1 MLLINL
7 RREADSEALAVGLNQ
22 MRCQIRQR
30 NLLLLIKDGGIVHLI
45 LENVT
50 GNLDRLVVRLAHD
63 LLTFILYG
71 LIVVCTREPVANSE
85 LGAVPFGLVASFL
98 YLFWIRIA
106 SFGSFL

>member
-45 LENVT
+45 LEDISGDFDGFALRSADDIAT
-50 GNLDRLVVRLAHD
+50 FLLD
-63 LLTFILYG
+63 G
-71 LIVVCTREPVANSE
+71 PV
-85 LGAVPFGLVASFL
+85 
-98 YLFWIRIA
+98 IA
-106 SFGSFL
+106 RT